1 MNTAQISVPRL
12 LGPDM
17 TGPNAGPPAGDEPVI
32 VSSSAPLSAPDIA
45 DDAARRADAYGPGSE
60 LVGPSGVVVVEG
72 FGVRVVVEKG
82 HLELRDGVGEHRRV
96 RRFTKIE
103 PPGRLIVG
111 IGTVG
116 ALSLDA
122 LRWCVNVG
130 TPVVVLGGDGAILA
144 ASIRGRE
151 DARLLRAQA
160 LALYGDAGIEITR
173 FLITEKLNG
182 QASLLVGRLG
192 DEDAAS
198 TLLDLAE
205 SVEAAASIDEMRQ
218 LEAAGANVYFAAWER
233 SVEVGFVRKDLSRV
247 PEYWRRFNGRRSALN
262 PGSPRSATDP
272 VGAMLN
278 YGYKLAETEA
288 TLVCRR
294 MGLSES
300 VGILHADVAGR
311 PSFSCDLMEAIRP
324 LVDGHVLD
332 IGAGPLR
339 KREFTED
346 ERGVVRCLAPL
357 TTRLAEAMPAYGWAL
372 GPVIEHVGMILARS
386 SPYDVT
392 VPTVISGAKHKA
404 AARRRAEMERQASEN
419 RPGPHGPGMPG
430 MAPRGKRR
438 RPAPETKS
446 PPLPL
451 AICRGCGGQLPV
463 DSDRSRPRVEWC
475 ATCLPDRRE
484 ELASSLPAAAR
495 RAAQRFTDST
505 GTRATH
511 TEGARVARSGANA
524 RQRAA
529 QHAWDQGEDQA
540 GDGAMSRDWYLEL
553 VAPKLR
559 RVTLP
564 AMARVTGASTS
575 AASKWRAGRAVPH
588 PRHWLAL
595 AELVGVGQP
604 SESGAKVT

>member
-1 MNTAQISVPRL
+1 
-12 LGPDM
+12 M
-17 TGPNAGPPAGDEPVI
+17 TEDTPVI
-32 VSSSAPLSAPDIA
+32 VSESPPLSALDVT

-72 FGVRVVVEKG
+72 FGVRVEVEKG
-82 HLELRDGVGEHRRV
+82 HLELHDGVGEHRRV

-116 ALSLDA
+116 GVSLDA

-130 TPVVVLGGDGAILA
+130 TPVVVLGGDGGILA

-160 LALYGDAGIEITR
+160 VALYGPAGIEVTR
-173 FLITEKLNG
+173 YLIVEKLHG
-182 QASLLVGRLG
+182 QASLLAGRLG
-192 DEDAAS
+192 AHDAAS

-205 SVEAAASIDEMRQ
+205 SVDVGASIEEVRQ

-233 SVEVGFVRKDLSRV
+233 SVEVAFVRRDLDRV
-247 PEYWRRFNGRRSALN
+247 PTHWRRFNGRRSALN

-272 VGAMLN
+272 LGAMLN
-278 YGYKLAETEA
+278 YGYKLAEIEA

-332 IGAGPLR
+332 IGVGPLR

-404 AARRRAEMERQASEN
+404 AARRRAETESQASED
-419 RPGPHGPGMPG
+419 RPGPRGPGMPG

-451 AICRGCGGQLPV
+451 AICRGCGGQLPIY
-463 DSDRSRPRVEWC
+463 SDRTRPRGEWC
-475 ATCLPDRRE
+475 ASCLPERRE
-484 ELASSLPAAAR
+484 EIGSSLPAAAR
-495 RAAQRFTDST
+495 RAAQRFADST
-505 GTRATH
+505 GTRPTH
-511 TEGARVARSGANA
+511 TEGARVARSSANV
-524 RQRAA
+524 RQWAA
-529 QHAWDQGEDQA
+529 QQAWDQGKDQ
-540 GDGAMSRDWYLEL
+540 GVDGAMSRDWYLEL
-553 VAPKLR
+553 VAPELR

-595 AELVGVGQP
+595 AELVGVGPP
-604 SESGAKVT
+604 SNLGAR

>member
-1 MNTAQISVPRL
+1 
-12 LGPDM
+12 M
-17 TGPNAGPPAGDEPVI
+17 TGPGAGPPIEDEPVI
-32 VSSSAPLSAPDIA
+32 VSASPPLSALDVA
-45 DDAARRADAYGPGSE
+45 DDAARRADAYGPGGD

-72 FGVRVVVEKG
+72 FGVRVQVEKG
-82 HLELRDGVGEHRRV
+82 HLELHDGVGEHRRV
-96 RRFTKIE
+96 RRFTKVE
-103 PPGRLIVG
+103 PPSRLVVG

-116 ALSLDA
+116 GVSLDA

-144 ASIRGRE
+144 ASMRGRE

-173 FLITEKLNG
+173 FLITEKLHG
-182 QASLLVGRLG
+182 QAALLAGRLG
-192 DEDAAS
+192 EEDAAS
-198 TLLDLAE
+198 TMLDLAE
-205 SVEAAASIDEMRQ
+205 LVDVAASIEEVRQ

-233 SVEVGFVRKDLSRV
+233 TVEVVFVRRDLERV
-247 PEYWRRFNGRRSALN
+247 PHHWQQFNGRRSAVN
-262 PGSPRSATDP
+262 PSTPRSATDAM
-272 VGAMLN
+272 GAMLN
-278 YGYKLAETEA
+278 YGYKLAEIEA

-300 VGILHADVAGR
+300 VGTLHADVAGR

-324 LVDGHVLD
+324 LVDGHVLNLC
-332 IGAGPLR
+332 AGPLR
-339 KREFTED
+339 KRGFTED
-346 ERGVVRCLAPL
+346 ERGVVRCLAPI

-386 SPYDVT
+386 SPYDVP
-392 VPTVISGAKHKA
+392 VPTIISGAKHKA
-404 AARRRAEMERQASEN
+404 AAQRRAMAEREASTE
-419 RPGPHGPGMPG
+419 RTGSRGPGMPG
-430 MAPRGKRR
+430 LAPRGRRR

-475 ATCLPDRRE
+475 ASCLPERRE

-495 RAAQRFTDST
+495 AAAQRFTDFT

-529 QHAWDQGEDQA
+529 QQAWDQGEDQA
-540 GDGAMSRDWYLEL
+540 GDGAMSRDWYLEQ
-553 VAPKLR
+553 VAPLLSG
-559 RVTLP
+559 VTLP

-575 AASKWRAGRAVPH
+575 AASKWRACRAVPH
-588 PRHWLAL
+588 PRHWQAL
-595 AELVGVGQP
+595 AELVGVTEVG
-604 SESGAKVT
+604 T